1 MAVKGMSILLLLSV
15 VAAAFAPAAY
25 AEKATEKEIR
35 ALFDIWNDAL
45 ATEEPATV
53 AALYAPGA
61 ILLPTLSNTPRD
73 TPELIEDYFV
83 GFLAKKPT
91 GKIIEGK
98 INVGEGWARD
108 GGIYEFTLGIDG
120 SVVRARYSYI
130 YVLVDGK
137 WMIDHHHS
145 SMMPEA
151 APAITEEE
159 VRGLFDLWNDALP
172 KGSKTVAKRYS
183 KNSVLLPT
191 LSDVA
196 RYDEA
201 GIIDYFD
208 FFLQKE
214 PQGEILEGEAIAGNG
229 WAQDAGIYE
238 FTFNDGSKAR
248 GRYSYVYVWE
258 DGEWKISHHH
268 SSLLPE
274 GTQPTPIT
282 EDEVRDLF
290 LVWNDALATGK
301 PRRVQAL
308 YTRDASLLP
317 TLSDTPRN
325 SPAAIRDY
333 FKLFLKKKPQ
343 GVILEGEIKIG
354 HNWAQ
359 DAGIYEFTDGNDG
372 SKVQARYS
380 FVYVWENG
388 KWMISHHHSSI
399 LPEGAMDAMTK
410 LEQLEKIFA

>member
-1 MAVKGMSILLLLSV
+1 MAVKGMSVLLLLSV
-15 VAAAFAPAAY
+15 VAAAFTPAAY
-25 AEKATEKEIR
+25 GQTEKDIR
-35 ALFDIWNDAL
+35 ALFNVWNDAL
-45 ATEEPATV
+45 ATEDPKQV
-53 AALYAPGA
+53 AALYTEDAV
-61 ILLPTLSNTPRD
+61 LLPTLSNKARN
-73 TPELIEDYFV
+73 TPEEIEDYFV
-83 GFLAKKPT
+83 GFLAKKPQ
-91 GKIIEGK
+91 GEILEGK
-98 INVGEGWARD
+98 IKIGEGWARD
-108 GGIYEFTLGIDG
+108 GGIYEFTLGVDG
-120 SVVRARYSYI
+120 SKVQARYSFV
-130 YVLVDGK
+130 YVLTKDGE

-145 SMMPEA
+145 SMLPET

-183 KNSVLLPT
+183 KDAVLLPT
-191 LSDVA
+191 LSDIP
-196 RYDEA
+196 RFDEA

-208 FFLQKE
+208 LFLQKD
-214 PQGEILEGEAIAGNG
+214 PQGEILEGEIIVGNG

-238 FTFNDGSKAR
+238 FTMGVDGSKAR
-248 GRYSYVYVWE
+248 ARYSYVYVWE

-282 EDEVRDLF
+282 EEEVRDLF
-290 LVWNDALATGK
+290 LIWNDALATGK

-333 FKLFLKKKPQ
+333 FKLFLQKKPQ

-410 LEQLEKIFA
+410 VAELEKIFA